1 MTTRDEP
8 HMARLLSMSRAQG
21 TGNSAADGDTHC
33 TYQPRWCRLSGL
45 DSGALAALLKELAKG
60 GLVKRAVEI
69 FDWLRS
75 LDERSDLGCLCDV
88 YTCEPFL
95 RPPASLVNNSWPR
108 KVRGST
114 AAQWQP

>member
-1 MTTRDEP
+1 MTKVVQAVTL
-8 HMARLLSMSRAQG
+8 AVATLLDCVPTCRCG
-21 TGNSAADGDTHC
+21 
-33 TYQPRWCRLSGL
+33 RIRLSGL

-88 YTCEPFL
+88 YTCASSFALQPDIPSAVCYGPFIECGPSGPMVDL
-95 RPPASLVNNSWPR
+95 GQLESFALS
-108 KVRGST
+108 
-114 AAQWQP
+114 

>member
-1 MTTRDEP
+1 M
-8 HMARLLSMSRAQG
+8 
-21 TGNSAADGDTHC
+21 
-33 TYQPRWCRLSGL
+33 CRLSGL

-88 YTCEPFL
+88 YTCA
-95 RPPASLVNNSWPR
+95 ASLTPSVCS
-108 KVRGST
+108 VICF
-114 AAQWQP
+114 